1 MKNIFLFIA
10 LFGGASLLAQNVG
23 VDQTNPASKLD
34 VNGNLSVGSSYSGTF
49 TAPVN
54 GAIFEGK
61 VGIGTSNPTG
71 NLDVRG
77 EDAQLSISI
86 PNGNN
91 WTFTHYFDNENLYI
105 QRRLGSGGFGGNLVV
120 IDTIGKMGLKLGGSY
135 PPLSDLHIK
144 QSASTISRGIRLEQS
159 SNTNF
164 WTTYIDY
171 LNDNYCFSYNGN
183 LKSWIVDSDGYYS
196 NVSDIRLKKD
206 IKSMSNILPKVLAL
220 NPSIYK
226 YKSQSEDDETVS
238 IGFISQEVEALFP
251 SIVSE
256 QNGIKGLKYSEF
268 SVMAIKAIQE
278 QQQIIDAQQ
287 SEIESLKDQL
297 NKILSTMEK
306 AGMKVN

>member
-135 PPLSDLHIK
+135 SPQSDLHIK
-144 QSASTISRGIRLEQS
+144 QSGWQTAGIRLEEAS
-159 SNTNF
+159 TTNN
-164 WTTYIDY
+164 WVTYIHHSSGDY
-171 LNDNYCFSYNGN
+171 AFNYNGSF
-183 LKSWIVDSDGYYS
+183 LAWINKIDGTFSHISD
-196 NVSDIRLKKD
+196 VRLKKD
-206 IKSMSNILPKVLAL
+206 IHPMGSVLSKVLAL
-220 NPSIYK
+220 NPTTYQFK
-226 YKSQSEDDETVS
+226 TQSEEDKTVS
-238 IGFISQEVEALFP
+238 IG
-251 SIVSE
+251 
-256 QNGIKGLKYSEF
+256 
-268 SVMAIKAIQE
+268 
-278 QQQIIDAQQ
+278 
-287 SEIESLKDQL
+287 
-297 NKILSTMEK
+297 
-306 AGMKVN
+306 